1 MSTEIIIT
9 TKEELS
15 QLIKEA
21 LSEILNHNKTN
32 DLIVENPKKYLTVE
46 ETCKFLNVAR
56 QTLYAYTSNRQIP
69 FIKKAGKNYFNLADL
84 ENWLNS
90 GKIKTVEEIRNEVYN
105 ARKRN

>member
-15 QLIKEA
+15 QLIKDA
-21 LSEILNHNKTN
+21 LSEILNQNRQN
-32 DLIVENPKKYLTVE
+32 DSIVENSKKFLTVE
-46 ETCKFLNVAR
+46 ETCKFLSIAR

-69 FIKKAGKNYFNLADL
+69 FIKKAGKNYFKLDDL

-90 GKIKTVEEIRNEVYN
+90 GKIKTFDEIRNEVYN
-105 ARKRN
+105 GRKR

>member
-21 LSEILNHNKTN
+21 LSEILNQHKKD
-32 DLIVENPKKYLTVE
+32 DLIIENSKKFLTVE

-69 FIKKAGKNYFNLADL
+69 FIKKAGKNYFNLEDL

-105 ARKRN
+105 GRKRN

>member
-15 QLIKEA
+15 QLIKDA
-21 LSEILNHNKTN
+21 LSEILNQNRQN
-32 DLIVENPKKYLTVE
+32 DSIVENSKKFLTVE
-46 ETCKFLNVAR
+46 ETCKFLSIAR

-69 FIKKAGKNYFNLADL
+69 FIKKSGKNYFKLDDL

-90 GKIKTVEEIRNEVYN
+90 GKIKTFDEIRNEVYN
-105 ARKRN
+105 GRKR

>member
-15 QLIKEA
+15 QLIKDA
-21 LSEILNHNKTN
+21 LSEILNQNRQN
-32 DLIVENPKKYLTVE
+32 DSIVENSKKFLTVE
-46 ETCKFLNVAR
+46 ETCKFLSIAR

-69 FIKKAGKNYFNLADL
+69 FIKKAGKNYFKLEDL

-90 GKIKTVEEIRNEVYN
+90 GKIKTFDEIRNEVYN
-105 ARKRN
+105 GRKR